1 MKRGCGSMTGEK
13 APGTLSEAERKA
25 LAEAFLQEVEARLK
39 KEEKHTWMK
48 KDLEH
53 LHQNQ

>member
-1 MKRGCGSMTGEK
+1 MAGEK
-13 APGTLSEAERKA
+13 TPKALSEAERRA

-39 KEEKHTWMK
+39 KEEMHTWMK